1 MSNDKLIVPTTDE
14 QKVSYGFGLQF
25 GEQLFNNKFAGM
37 DVEFIKLG
45 LEHALS
51 QQPSVVDDAAM
62 NNAYRT
68 IHDRRQSQMN
78 AQTKELRAEGEN
90 FLTLNAQREG
100 VITTASG
107 LQYEIIIA
115 GTGEKPQLTSTVT
128 THYHGTFIDGRVFDS
143 SVQRNEPASFP
154 VDGVISGWT
163 QALQLMSVGSK
174 WRLFIPADL
183 AYGEQ
188 GAGGAIPPHTAL
200 VFEVELLEIL

>member
-25 GEQLFNNKFAGM
+25 GEQLFNNKFSGM

-51 QQPSVVDDAAM
+51 QQPSVVDDVAM

-68 IHDRRQSQMN
+68 IHDRRQTQVN

-90 FLTLNAQREG
+90 FLKQNAQRDG
-100 VITTASG
+100 VVTTASG
-107 LQYEIIIA
+107 LQYEIIVV
-115 GTGEKPQLTSTVT
+115 GTGDKPQRSSTVS

-143 SVQRNEPASFP
+143 SVQRDEPASFP

-163 QALQLMSVGSK
+163 EALQLMSVGSK
-174 WRLFIPADL
+174 WRLFVPSQL

-188 GAGGAIPPHTAL
+188 GAGSAIPPHTAL
-200 VFEVELLEIL
+200 IFEVELLEIL